1 MTSLRN
7 SLSPSAYQSLQRELA
22 ERLIA
27 KALARPNRDLETPD
41 GIVWFVRNVLRADPT
56 DYQIDVLRNL
66 VLHKRAAVRGPH
78 GLGKTAMASW
88 VILWG
93 FAALGDDV
101 KVPVTASAWRQLT
114 HFTFPEVKKWA
125 LKADWSKVGLD
136 LRYGREI
143 LEQSLKLPGREAFPV
158 ASDNPALIDGA
169 HARKIV
175 YVFDEA
181 KAIQAG
187 TFDAAEG
194 AFSNAGADTAYSA
207 YALAISTPGDT
218 GGRFY
223 DIHKRRP
230 GYDDWWVRHVTL
242 GEAIAAGRVSR
253 EWAEQRRRQWGENS
267 PVYINRVLGEFA
279 EAGTDVLIPLAWVDQ
294 ANDRW
299 QERDGRGTGE
309 VRYGVDVARYGDDST
324 TIGRLVGSTLES
336 LDYLSQKSTMET
348 TGEVILRVKDKTI
361 HTLVD
366 VIGIGAG
373 VVDRLR
379 EQGYNVTGVNV
390 GESAKDD
397 YGRVLTDESGELKF
411 ANLRSLIWWMLRER
425 LDPNGVDP
433 LALPLDDRLT
443 GDLTAPKW
451 TVTSSGTIKVESKD
465 EIRKRIGRST
475 DAADALGLALY
486 GERKRKRPMPRPV
499 VIETRRG

>member
-27 KALARPNRDLETPD
+27 KAATKPRANLATPD

-66 VLHKRAAVRGPH
+66 VIHKRAAVRGPH

-93 FAALGDDV
+93 FSALGDDV
-101 KVPVTASAWRQLT
+101 KIPVTASAWRQLT

-158 ASDNPALIDGA
+158 ASDNPALIEGA
-169 HARKIV
+169 HARNIV

-194 AFSNAGADTAYSA
+194 AFSNAGADTSYNA
-207 YALAISTPGDT
+207 YALAISTPGET

-230 GYDDWWVRHVTL
+230 GYEDWWTRHVTL
-242 GEAIAAGRVSR
+242 EEAIQAGRVSR
-253 EWAEQRRRQWGENS
+253 EWAEQRRRQWGESS

-279 EAGTDVLIPLAWVDQ
+279 EAGTDVLIPLSWVEL
-294 ANDRW
+294 AVERW
-299 QERDGRGTGE
+299 HERGGVGQGN
-309 VRYGVDVARYGDDST
+309 VVYGVDVARYGDDST
-324 TIGRLVGSTLES
+324 AIGRLVGSTFEQ
-336 LDYLSQKSTMET
+336 LDYLAQKDTMET
-348 TGEVILRVKDKTI
+348 TGEVILRVKSNKTTPI
-361 HTLVD
+361 WVD

-379 EQGYNVTGVNV
+379 EQGYAVTGVNV
-390 GESAKDD
+390 GESAKGSD
-397 YGRVLTDESGELKF
+397 GKPLTDVSGELKF
-411 ANLRSLIWWMLRER
+411 ANLRSFIWWMLRER
-425 LDPNGVDP
+425 LDPNGADP
-433 LALPLDDRLT
+433 LALPPDDRLT

-451 TVTSSGTIKVESKD
+451 KVTSSGSIHVESKD

-475 DAADALGLALY
+475 DSADTLGLAVY
-486 GERKRKRPMPRPV
+486 GTRPQKQAFRMQV
-499 VIETRRG
+499 W